1 MLLLCNYN
9 YEGDDYFVNGNF
21 ISLSVVS
28 STIFFID
35 LINLLISTLMH
46 LNRVTNERLKQKRKK
61 KKKKTIKKWK

>member
-1 MLLLCNYN
+1 MLLLRNYN

-28 STIFFID
+28 CTIFLID

-46 LNRVTNERLKQKRKK
+46 FNRVTNERLKQKRKK
-61 KKKKTIKKWK
+61 KKKKTIKK